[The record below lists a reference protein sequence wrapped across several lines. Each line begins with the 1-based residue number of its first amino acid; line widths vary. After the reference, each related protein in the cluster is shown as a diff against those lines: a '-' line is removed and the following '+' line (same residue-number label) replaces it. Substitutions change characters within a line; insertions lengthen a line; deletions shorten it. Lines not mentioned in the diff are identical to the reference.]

1 MKESRVVQMFVAGLV
16 LDPSTNSPIV
26 ILKDDS
32 GDTALP
38 IWLGLPEA
46 SAIASHL
53 KKITPARPMTHD
65 LMITTIQTLGVKV
78 VRVVITGLKEN
89 TFLASLELALGDKM
103 QIVDCRP
110 SDGIAL
116 AIRTSAPIFVAK
128 DVLAQ
133 AQVAVITEGTTE
145 DEEGRENFANI
156 DKEKWSEI
164 LGGMDPDDFKY
175 KM

>member
-1 MKESRVVQMFVAGLV
+1 MKESRVVKMYVAGLV

-53 KKITPARPMTHD
+53 KKIPSVRPMTHD
-65 LMITTIQTLGVKV
+65 LLMTAIETLGAKV
-78 VRVVITGLKEN
+78 VRIVITGLKEN
-89 TFLASLELALGDKM
+89 TFIASLELAQGDSM
-103 QIVDCRP
+103 RIIDCRP

-116 AIRTSAPIFVAK
+116 AIRTDAPIVVSK
-128 DVLAQ
+128 EVLAQ
-133 AQVAVITEGTTE
+133 AKVSVVLEGTGE
-145 DEEGRENFANI
+145 DGEKENFANI
-156 DKEKWSEI
+156 DKDKWSEI